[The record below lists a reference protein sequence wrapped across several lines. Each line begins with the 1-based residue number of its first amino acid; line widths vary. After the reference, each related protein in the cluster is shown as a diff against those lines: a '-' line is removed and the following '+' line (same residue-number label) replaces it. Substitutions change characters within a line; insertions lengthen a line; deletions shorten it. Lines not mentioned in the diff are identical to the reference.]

1 MRVEYMRTLASAH
14 RWPEEVDLLT
24 EEMARTLVFFT
35 YEEAVW
41 LQRVLG
47 ATRGRRAFALRQAR
61 ERRRIRAH
69 FQRKWAVFG
78 DSQALEVALDTR
90 RARKLKLKQ
99 GDSQVTEA
107 VRQPPGSE
115 DEGDDDDGEGE
126 D

>member
-1 MRVEYMRTLASAH
+1 
-14 RWPEEVDLLT
+14 
-24 EEMARTLVFFT
+24 MARTLIFFT

-47 ATRGRRAFALRQAR
+47 ASRGRRAFALRQAR

-69 FQRKWAVFG
+69 FQRKWAVFD

-99 GDSQVTEA
+99 SDNQVNEDA
-107 VRQPPGSE
+107 RQPQGIE
-115 DEGDDDDGEGE
+115 EGGDDDDGEGE